1 MAEPKDARLVRT
13 QPLRSFLGGLDLSAL
28 VYSPEKEKTPLKRF
42 LKSRWFRVLY
52 VFLIALASS
61 VVTVSAGCLATFF
74 MPLLMF
80 AVPYYLKERNI
91 KRYLMNGVAVF
102 LISLVLVNLFFTA
115 LTMASPEQEMSAQS
129 GNVRLDHGTVDPYAG
144 PAGSS
149 YNYSVVYVNT
159 DPVDRSDVWLTLRV
173 FDAVT
178 TKTSTFNISSNISSA
193 APPSASDGW
202 TYYMH
207 LTLTEG
213 IYFYNFTA
221 NTAYNSIQTEVST
234 PLGFGP
240 IDASWTTFS
249 SVIALAIL
257 VQLLFPFTLYL
268 IIIGMYW
275 WAGKARTMR
284 GSTRVPS
291 DAGEGGFECTNCGA
305 EVSASATK
313 CHRCGAIFEEE
324 EHAVRAKKVEKG
336 RESETEGKSAATKK
350 EGGK

>member
-1 MAEPKDARLVRT
+1 M
-13 QPLRSFLGGLDLSAL
+13 DLSAL